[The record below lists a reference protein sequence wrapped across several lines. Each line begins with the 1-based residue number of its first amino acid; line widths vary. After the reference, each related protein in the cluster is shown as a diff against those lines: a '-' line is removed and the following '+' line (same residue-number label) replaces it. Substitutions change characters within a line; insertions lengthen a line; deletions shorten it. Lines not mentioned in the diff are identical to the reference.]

1 MKYSEYLQLRELL
14 ESHGVTIEEFKKDP
28 ALYEGVLSTLG
39 KGLWTLAKKGMKV
52 AVSKGISAN
61 KKEELNKAA
70 TDIRKWILDEVKKG
84 EDESHPLYKTLQN
97 KKAAKETLEK
107 DPSAK
112 TAAGKRAKQTV
123 RLLDKE
129 LAKFLRKKVDIKVK
143 SIEQKITKND
153 NLTDDDKEALKE
165 YWDDLSINLEI
176 SISEALSDADIIE
189 EDTTED
195 WLRQL
200 QKVTKMRTAEEKP
213 ETQEK
218 KAPEKRVKSQK
229 TPAKIKTT

>member
-28 ALYEGVLSTLG
+28 ALYEGVRSTLG

-52 AVSKGISAN
+52 AVSKGISAH
-61 KKEELNKAA
+61 KKEGLNKAA

-143 SIEQKITKND
+143 SI
-153 NLTDDDKEALKE
+153 
-165 YWDDLSINLEI
+165 
-176 SISEALSDADIIE
+176 
-189 EDTTED
+189 
-195 WLRQL
+195 
-200 QKVTKMRTAEEKP
+200 
-213 ETQEK
+213 
-218 KAPEKRVKSQK
+218 
-229 TPAKIKTT
+229 